1 MITKEQYEMIAMC
14 AKAFADGK
22 KLQYLPDSG
31 IWQDSSNIPI
41 LQVAFNIFNNYYK
54 YRIKPEPKTQTI
66 RPAWMHSPSRADRYL
81 NFTQPQHYDL
91 IESSDLFIKW
101 ADEEKTYEVPE

>member
-1 MITKEQYEMIAMC
+1 MNGKEKYEMIAMC

-22 KLQYLPDSG
+22 KLQFV
-31 IWQDSSNIPI
+31 SSDGVCSDIQITGLMVIANNIMYSDYI
-41 LQVAFNIFNNYYK
+41 